1 MNYPDHNTING
12 FRSDRLKGVLREVFN
27 QVVLLLVEAGHITLK
42 EAFLDGTKIE
52 ANANRYSFVWGRTIQ
67 YNKDK
72 IKSQLQEL
80 WDYAE
85 DIAKEELENNEP
97 VDFEEIDSEKVK
109 ETIEKIDHALKDKEI
124 DKKIKQKIKYAKK
137 TWPKNLNSYKELED
151 QMGGRNSLSKTD
163 PDATFMRMKEDRMQ
177 NGELKP
183 AYNWQISTENQFIL
197 CYTLHQTTTDTTTLI
212 NHLETFKNSL
222 GKLPDNMV
230 ADAGYGSDENYEYM
244 QSNDIEAYVKYN
256 YFHKEQDT
264 KWKEDPSK
272 VENLHYNEEKDVY
285 YCPMGQP
292 MTMIEENERVSS
304 NGFKQLTNIYQ
315 AVNCKGC
322 PIRGRCFKGLGNR
335 RIEVNQKLRRHKIK
349 AKERLNSEQGKIY
362 RSRRPVDVEPV
373 FGMVK
378 YNRNYKRF
386 LLRGLENVEIEAG
399 LISLAHNIKKIAS

>member
-1 MNYPDHNTING
+1 
-12 FRSDRLKGVLREVFN
+12 
-27 QVVLLLVEAGHITLK
+27 
-42 EAFLDGTKIE
+42 
-52 ANANRYSFVWGRTIQ
+52 
-67 YNKDK
+67 
-72 IKSQLQEL
+72 
-80 WDYAE
+80 
-85 DIAKEELENNEP
+85 
-97 VDFEEIDSEKVK
+97 
-109 ETIEKIDHALKDKEI
+109 
-124 DKKIKQKIKYAKK
+124 
-137 TWPKNLNSYKELED
+137 
-151 QMGGRNSLSKTD
+151 
-163 PDATFMRMKEDRMQ
+163 
-177 NGELKP
+177 
-183 AYNWQISTENQFIL
+183 
-197 CYTLHQTTTDTTTLI
+197 
-212 NHLETFKNSL
+212 
-222 GKLPDNMV
+222 MV

-256 YFHKEQDT
+256 YFHKEQDA